1 VNVTD
6 WLSALHHEA
15 QNRAYVGRLVV
26 LDHSVSLLKARLYIA
41 ADLFVQVYRNDRFDT
56 TNLVLMHNERRLYA
70 RDQLAGAWH
79 RHTSVAPESHDTGAD
94 ERRPVSLGEFLNEV
108 EDVLAALGLP

>member
-1 VNVTD
+1 M
-6 WLSALHHEA
+6 
-15 QNRAYVGRLVV
+15 
-26 LDHSVSLLKARLYIA
+26 LDHSASLLKVRLYIT

-56 TNLVLMHNERRLYA
+56 TNLVLMHNEQRLYA

-79 RHTSVAPESHDTGAD
+79 RHTPAAPESHDTGA
-94 ERRPVSLGEFLNEV
+94 EGRRPVNLGEFLDEV